1 MKGGLLSAAA
11 AAFFLHTLVGEAR
24 LTDDKS
30 LSPFTLLP
38 AAPCDTAPDIRQCL
52 VAQPK
57 DWAADER
64 TVLAAT
70 MSRLVEHDLVRGL
83 LIGARDKGYAGLRRY
98 ATDTKLDATQGRVPK
113 FSPGFVHF
121 PSKTIG
127 VTDAFFRTA
136 EVIDPR
142 GAYRLGDLTL
152 LHELVHA
159 YDDRTESL
167 DARFTRLMGWEQRNG
182 RWTYT
187 KPVRM
192 TEYLGVVADTMTAY
206 GRGRY
211 DSAWTR
217 DRSFAT
223 TMAFPVPTIQS
234 IVAPGESY
242 ADILAHLI
250 LDPTASSYLDRDL
263 VQWFHAAVF
272 PALREK
278 ARRFQSE
285 TLEIF

>member
-1 MKGGLLSAAA
+1 MKGGLLLAAA
-11 AAFFLHTLVGEAR
+11 AAVVGHTLVGAAT
-24 LTDDKS
+24 LADKGMA
-30 LSPFTLLP
+30 PFTLLP
-38 AAPCDTAPDIRQCL
+38 PARCAAAHDIQQCL
-52 VAQPK
+52 AAQPK
-57 DWAADER
+57 EWSADER

-70 MSRLVEHDLVRGL
+70 MRRLVEHELVRGL
-83 LIGARDKGYAGLRRY
+83 LIGARENGYAGLRRY
-98 ATDTKLDATQGRVPK
+98 TTDTKLDASQGRVPK

-127 VTDAFFRTA
+127 VTDAFFQMA
-136 EVIDPR
+136 AVIDAR
-142 GAYRLGDLTL
+142 AAYRLGDLTL

-167 DARFTRLMGWEQRNG
+167 DARFTTLIGWEQRNG

-187 KPVRM
+187 KSVRM
-192 TEYLGVVADTMTAY
+192 TEYLGVVAETMTAY

-211 DSAWTR
+211 DTAWMR

-234 IVAPGESY
+234 LASPRESY

-250 LDPTASSYLDRDL
+250 LDPTAESYLNRE
-263 VQWFHAAVF
+263 VVAWFHTSVV
-272 PALREK
+272 PVLREK
-278 ARRFQSE
+278 ALRFEAE